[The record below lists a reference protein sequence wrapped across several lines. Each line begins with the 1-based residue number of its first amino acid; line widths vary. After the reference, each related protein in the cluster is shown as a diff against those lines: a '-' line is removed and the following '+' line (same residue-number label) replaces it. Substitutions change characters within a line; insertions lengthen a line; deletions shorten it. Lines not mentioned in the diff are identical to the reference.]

1 MSRLNFVAPEVR
13 SDPYPYYAE
22 LRASAPV
29 CQVDPGNLWA
39 VSRHA
44 DVMYVLKNPLL
55 FSSKG
60 GRGLAL
66 QPWLQKNP
74 IAGSLILMDPP
85 EHTATRALVTHAF
98 GARVLPRVE
107 PLARRVAAE
116 FAQRVPGAGVFDICN
131 EISTVLPGNVI
142 ANLLGLGDASIDK
155 LRIWTED
162 LVSVNPGTPVE
173 ARPRI
178 IQTVRE
184 LETHLRQMLDDRK
197 RQSRDDLA
205 SQLLEAE
212 VNGQRLTEDEVV
224 SFFFLLVTAGF
235 ETTTHLITNA
245 LRILA
250 DRPSLVHRLQAD
262 IASIPNFIEEV
273 LRFDPSVHARM
284 RVATT
289 DTELAGVKLPAGAL
303 VMPLLASANRDG
315 RQFENPDEFDMDRV
329 RQKASLAF
337 GHGIHFCLGATLAR
351 IEARIVLEE
360 ILPRIRG
367 VRIVGQIQWNASL
380 TVRGATKCEMEL
392 LSA

>member
-1 MSRLNFVAPEVR
+1 MSRLNFVAHDIR
-13 SDPYPYYAE
+13 ADPYPHYAA

-29 CQVDPGNLWA
+29 CQVDPGGLWA
-39 VSRHA
+39 VSRYA

-60 GRGLAL
+60 GRELAIR
-66 QPWLQKNP
+66 PWLEKNP

-98 GARVLPRVE
+98 SSRVLPRVE
-107 PLARRVAAE
+107 PLARRVSAQ
-116 FAQRVPGAGVFDICN
+116 FAQRVPGTGVFDICE
-131 EISTVLPGNVI
+131 EISTVLPGNLI
-142 ANLLGLGDASIDK
+142 ANLLGLDDASIDK

-173 ARPRI
+173 AQPRI
-178 IQTVRE
+178 IQTVNE
-184 LETHLRQMLDDRK
+184 LEVHIRQMLEDRK
-197 RQSRDDLA
+197 QHSRDDLA

-212 VNGQRLTEDEVV
+212 VMGQRLTDDEVI

-250 DRPSLVHRLQAD
+250 DHPELVGRLQAD
-262 IASIPNFIEEV
+262 MASIPNFIEEV

-284 RVATT
+284 RIATS
-289 DTELAGVKLPAGAL
+289 DTELAGVHLPAGAL
-303 VMPLLASANRDG
+303 VMPLLASANRDE
-315 RQFENPDEFDMDRV
+315 RQFENPDVFDMDRK
-329 RQKASLAF
+329 QKTSLAF

-351 IEARIVLEE
+351 LETRIVLEE
-360 ILPRIRG
+360 LLPCIRA
-367 VRIVGQIQWNASL
+367 VRLVGDIQWNASL
-380 TVRGATKCEMEL
+380 TVRGPTRCEMEL
-392 LSA
+392 VPA

>member
-1 MSRLNFVAPEVR
+1 MSRLNFVAPRVR
-13 SDPYPYYAE
+13 ADPFPYYEE
-22 LRASAPV
+22 LRKSAPV
-29 CQVDPGNLWA
+29 CQVDPGDLWA
-39 VSRHA
+39 VSRYA
-44 DVMYVLKNPLL
+44 DVIYVLKNPAL

-60 GRGLAL
+60 GRELAI
-66 QPWLQKNP
+66 QPWLEKNP

-85 EHTATRALVTHAF
+85 EHTATRALITHAF

-116 FAQRVPGAGVFDICN
+116 FAQRIPGSGVFDICN
-131 EISTVLPGNVI
+131 EISTILPGNVI
-142 ANLLGLGDASIDK
+142 ANLLGLDDTSIDN

-162 LVSVNPGTPVE
+162 LVSVNPGTPPQ
-173 ARPRI
+173 AQPRI
-178 IQTVRE
+178 IQTVRD

-197 RQSRDDLA
+197 RQPRDDLT

-212 VNGQRLTEDEVV
+212 VNGQRLTDNEVV

-250 DRPSLVHRLQAD
+250 DRPQLLDRLQSDVA
-262 IASIPNFIEEV
+262 AIPNFIEEV
-273 LRFDPSVHARM
+273 LRFEPSVHARM

-303 VMPLLASANRDG
+303 VMPLLASANRDAQ
-315 RQFENPDEFDMDRV
+315 QFENADEFDMDRSK
-329 RQKASLAF
+329 QKASLAF

-351 IEARIVLEE
+351 LETRIVLEE
-360 ILPRIRG
+360 LLPRIRG
-367 VRIVGQIQWNASL
+367 VRIAGEIQWNASL

-392 LSA
+392 LPA